1 MHMST
6 YRNHHME
13 GDETAGFPNSALDVH
28 IRECQM
34 ECIQPT
40 DVDIHKCRILAD
52 AGGQGAKLT
61 VEIQNIDSLGY
72 IQGRCGF
79 LNDMEILNRVYI

>member
-13 GDETAGFPNSALDVH
+13 GDKTAGCPNSALDVH

-40 DVDIHKCRILAD
+40 DVDIQKCRILANARD
-52 AGGQGAKLT
+52 QGAKLT

-72 IQGRCGF
+72 IQGCCGF
-79 LNDMEILNRVYI
+79 LNDLEIFNRV

>member
-6 YRNHHME
+6 YCNHHME
-13 GDETAGFPNSALDVH
+13 GDETSGCPTAALDAH
-28 IRECQM
+28 IRERQV

-61 VEIQNIDSLGY
+61 VDIQNLDSLGY

-79 LNDMEILNRVYI
+79 LNDLEILNMV